1 MPPDPRP
8 PSRLPGLRRLIV
20 LVAVAIVVFLALLW
34 LGQRRLIYFPSRS
47 VLDPALMGLARV
59 QQASFT
65 ADDGVALAGWYLPA
79 AGTPRDLSVLVCHGN
94 AGNVSDRTHLLSA
107 LSSAGL
113 DVLVFDYR
121 AYGKSGDATPTEDGL
136 YADGRAALA
145 WLEQTTG
152 RPAARTVLY
161 GESLGAAVCVEL
173 ARQQPPYALVLE
185 SPFTSLPDAAAA
197 SNPWL
202 PVRLLLR
209 DRYASLTRIGEV
221 HAPLLVMHGT
231 ADTIVPFEQ
240 GRALADAAGGP
251 HQLIAVEGADHN
263 EVWMDAQA
271 RLKDVVTFLDGIGT
285 PAAGR

>member
-1 MPPDPRP
+1 MPPEPRP
-8 PSRLPGLRRLIV
+8 PARLAGLRRLLV
-20 LVAVAIVVFLALLW
+20 LIAIAIVVFLGLLW
-34 LGQRRLIYFPSRS
+34 LGQRRLIYFPSRD
-47 VLDPALMGLARV
+47 VLDPALLGLARV
-59 QQASFT
+59 QQACFT

-79 AGTPRDLSVLVCHGN
+79 SGAPRDLSALVCHGN
-94 AGNVSDRTHLLSA
+94 AGNVSDRTHLLAA

-121 AYGKSGDATPTEDGL
+121 GYGQSGDASPTEDGL

-145 WLEQTTG
+145 WLERTTG

-161 GESLGAAVCVEL
+161 GESLGTAVCVEL
-173 ARQQPPYALVLE
+173 ARDQPPYALVLE

-209 DRYASLTRIGEV
+209 DRYDSLAKIGAV
-221 HAPLLVMHGT
+221 RAPLLVMHGT
-231 ADTIVPFEQ
+231 ADRIVPFEQ
-240 GRALADAAGGP
+240 GRKLCEAAGGA
-251 HQLIAVEGADHN
+251 HQLIAVQGADHN
-263 EVWMDAQA
+263 EVWMDVEA
-271 RLKDVVTFLDGIGT
+271 RRKDVVAFLDGIGA